1 MDDGTRRCVRC
12 GTIKPLSS
20 FERKTKRVNGFKE
33 YVYCGA
39 CKACSGNYY
48 RTPTRVRAPT
58 RRFKLDIPRKY
69 LNGTANVKEIGNLVE
84 AFSVA
89 LRTYCGLDPF
99 VARFQSPEKLV
110 QHLKVL
116 EKFPAEE
123 VEATI
128 NRNLIT

>member
-20 FERKTKRVNGFKE
+20 FERTTERVNGFKA

-48 RTPTRVRAPT
+48 RTPARARAPT

-69 LNGTANVKEIGNLVE
+69 LNGTANAKEIGNLVE

-89 LRTYCGLDPF
+89 LRMYCGLDPF

-110 QHLKVL
+110 RHLKVL

-128 NRNLIT
+128 NRSLIA